1 MVITGLI
8 LPGML
13 PEAILKVCVWI
24 LKVGVP
30 TAEAVS
36 IILFSA
42 AVGLIR
48 KSFKPLACNMPL
60 EFIALFFN
68 VGIF

>member
-1 MVITGLI
+1 MKPPSDSGFAYAARPQLYANDMVKTGLI

-36 IILFSA
+36 IIPCFP
-42 AVGLIR
+42 
-48 KSFKPLACNMPL
+48 PL
-60 EFIALFFN
+60 
-68 VGIF
+68 